1 MIKLFITSLIFIA
14 FFSFAEN
21 SNTVT
26 FSKNEISSKQSGIS
40 DDEWGKAF
48 YADIEKRFGKDAVTK
63 MKKRIK
69 RRKIYDAVIYSI
81 ILIFFICGLIGVG
94 LNKKMNKIH
103 SKLCII
109 VFILA
114 AIFSI
119 YTVGYSGE
127 QGAVALIFV
136 VPGIGLSCFGITV
149 VLWILQFF
157 NRNKINNS

>member
-1 MIKLFITSLIFIA
+1 MIKLFIIAIIFIA
-14 FFSFAEN
+14 FFAFAKN
-21 SNTVT
+21 NDTIAPSKIKISNQ
-26 FSKNEISSKQSGIS
+26 QSVIS

-69 RRKIYDAVIYSI
+69 RSKIYDAVIYSI
-81 ILIFFICGLIGVG
+81 ILIVFICSLIGVG

-103 SKLCII
+103 SRLCII

-119 YTVGYSGE
+119 YTVSYGGE

-149 VLWILQFF
+149 VLWFLQFF
-157 NRNKINNS
+157 NRNKTNNS

>member
-21 SNTVT
+21 SNTVAP
-26 FSKNEISSKQSGIS
+26 SKSEISNQQSVMSG
-40 DDEWGKAF
+40 DEWDKKF
-48 YADIEKRFGKDAVTK
+48 YADIEKKFGKDAVTK

-69 RRKIYDAVIYSI
+69 RSKIYDAVIYII
-81 ILIFFICGLIGVG
+81 ILIVFICGLIGVG

-127 QGAVALIFV
+127 QGAVGLIFV
-136 VPGIGLSCFGITV
+136 GPGIGICCLGITV
-149 VLWILQFF
+149 ILWLLQFF
-157 NRNKINNS
+157 NRNKTSNS